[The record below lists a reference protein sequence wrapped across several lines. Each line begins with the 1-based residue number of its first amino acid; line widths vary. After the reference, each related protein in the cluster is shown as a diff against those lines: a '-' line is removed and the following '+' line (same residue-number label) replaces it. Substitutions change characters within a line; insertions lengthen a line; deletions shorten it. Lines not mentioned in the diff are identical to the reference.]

1 MSIEHHH
8 HHNHRHLHEQ
18 LSPGNLQTTSSIN
31 SNTSSSSALSTNSS
45 NLSNGNSNHLQ
56 IGDSHAPHH
65 HHHHNNHTQPPP
77 SPPLSN
83 LDLEQLPAN
92 VRFELDQL
100 ELELLEGDITQKGYD
115 KKRAK
120 LLANYLSTIDESV
133 VSSSSSS
140 LKTNGTSEKSV
151 TKIIKENSFHL
162 NCKKFYIMFILR
174 GPLFEI
180 RYRYP

>member
-8 HHNHRHLHEQ
+8 HHRHLHEQ

-56 IGDSHAPHH
+56 IGDGHAPHH
-65 HHHHNNHTQPPP
+65 HHHQHTQPPP

-83 LDLEQLPAN
+83 LDLEQLPAS

-162 NCKKFYIMFILR
+162 NCKNLYI
-174 GPLFEI
+174 LFEADT
-180 RYRYP
+180 